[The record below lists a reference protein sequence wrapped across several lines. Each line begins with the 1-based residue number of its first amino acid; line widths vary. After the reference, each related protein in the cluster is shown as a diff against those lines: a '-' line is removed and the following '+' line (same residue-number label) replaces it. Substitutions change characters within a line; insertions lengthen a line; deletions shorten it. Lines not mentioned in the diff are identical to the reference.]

1 MNVAIRKTFEKDALK
16 LPHMAQHKLTGII
29 AELHAAKKLSEIN
42 NCKKLSGYKN
52 AFRIRLGDYRIGF
65 FYENDTIELVRIL
78 ARRELYRF
86 FP

>member
-16 LPHMAQHKLTGII
+16 LPHIAQHKLAGII
-29 AELHAAKKLSEIN
+29 AELHAAKTLSEIN